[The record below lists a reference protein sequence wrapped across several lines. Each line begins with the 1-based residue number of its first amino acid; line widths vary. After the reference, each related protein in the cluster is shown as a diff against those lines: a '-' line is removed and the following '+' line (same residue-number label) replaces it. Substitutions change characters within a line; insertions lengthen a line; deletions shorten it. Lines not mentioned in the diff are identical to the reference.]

1 MAFKKCMAVF
11 DMLKLNRCIGMKNVM
26 FINASLTDGG
36 SERVMTLLA
45 NQLALSGN
53 YMIKMLVL
61 RDKEKTYL
69 VSNDVNVV
77 QFHDMNK
84 NKLIKI
90 FGRIL
95 GIRKNM
101 KDFDGEFII
110 AFMDEIAFLTIVA
123 SLGLK
128 KKVIISIRNNPK
140 RKDKKVIRLI
150 SRVFTLPLAYKV
162 VFQTPQAKACYSKK
176 IQNKSYIIPNPIN
189 KNLPSDVEYN
199 FNNKMVIAIGRLE
212 AQKNYEMAVKA
223 FKKFNVLFPDY
234 KMYIYGKGTEKD
246 KIQNLINDLHMEE
259 KIKLKGFVNNIF
271 EELSKA
277 SIFISTSNF
286 EGISNTMLEAMA
298 MGIPTICTNCPI
310 GGAAYVI
317 ENYKNGILIS
327 VGDVEQMAKELEM
340 IAQNKEFALKLSENA
355 RKVNVTYS
363 IEQISKMWTDI
374 LN

>member
-1 MAFKKCMAVF
+1 
-11 DMLKLNRCIGMKNVM
+11 
-26 FINASLTDGG
+26 
-36 SERVMTLLA
+36 
-45 NQLALSGN
+45 
-53 YMIKMLVL
+53 
-61 RDKEKTYL
+61 
-69 VSNDVNVV
+69 
-77 QFHDMNK
+77 
-84 NKLIKI
+84 
-90 FGRIL
+90 
-95 GIRKNM
+95 
-101 KDFDGEFII
+101 
-110 AFMDEIAFLTIVA
+110 
-123 SLGLK
+123 
-128 KKVIISIRNNPK
+128 
-140 RKDKKVIRLI
+140 
-150 SRVFTLPLAYKV
+150 
-162 VFQTPQAKACYSKK
+162 
-176 IQNKSYIIPNPIN
+176 
-189 KNLPSDVEYN
+189 
-199 FNNKMVIAIGRLE
+199 
-212 AQKNYEMAVKA
+212 
-223 FKKFNVLFPDY
+223 
-234 KMYIYGKGTEKD
+234 
-246 KIQNLINDLHMEE
+246 MEE